1 MTLFIRNDNI
11 KIIWDVILM
20 CPLFNELF
28 TTEHSKKEWFNQR
41 ISKVEKQISK
51 NISIGDLRSINR
63 DTIKLIMSDLKEY
76 YLTVSTDIAS
86 RPKPTIIG
94 SDTDTPY
101 MRRQNEYDKM
111 KSVYVPTQIDFRSGE
126 VDQPITNMSELIE
139 QHVNERRKTLDVPS
153 AFLSNDTNN
162 ISWTS
167 SEITTPD
174 SIVDNWRNG
183 NNISVDKK
191 VTWTTPIVEQE
202 IIIPSIQTTS
212 QTQTEPMED
221 LSLKIDTILQELSF
235 IKNYLK
241 CSTSKTTVFGDET
254 LNVKTEPT
262 HIMLSNFT
270 TTNKRERSVS
280 F

>member
-11 KIIWDVILM
+11 KIIWDVVLM
-20 CPLFNELF
+20 CPLFNESF
-28 TTEHSKKEWFNQR
+28 TTEQSKKEWFNQR
-41 ISKVEKQISK
+41 ISKVEKQLGK

-63 DTIKLIMSDLKEY
+63 DTIKLIMSDLKEH
-76 YLTVSTDIAS
+76 YLSVSTDIAS
-86 RPKPTIIG
+86 RPKPIIIG

-174 SIVDNWRNG
+174 SIVNNWRNG

-191 VTWTTPIVEQE
+191 VVWTTPIVEQE

-235 IKNYLK
+235 ITNYLK

-262 HIMLSNFT
+262 HLMLSNFT
-270 TTNKRERSVS
+270 TSNKRERSVS